1 MTAGGSPA
9 PGPPVR
15 ENAVVGHAALDATD
29 GIDGIDGGVTVHAYG
44 EAALLADLPDLAAVR
59 ALHQAL
65 GDAPPGVV
73 DVVPAAR
80 TVLVRCATPADVPAA
95 WAWLRAATRRASTT
109 GTTARAGEVV
119 EIPVRYDG
127 PDLDDVARW
136 AGLSVE
142 EVVARHHGREYE
154 AAFGGFAPGFTYLS
168 GVDPAIAAPR
178 LATPRTRV
186 PAGSVALAGGLTAVY
201 PGESPGGWRLLGRT
215 DARMFD
221 VDRDPPALVAPG
233 ARVRFVPVRA
243 AVVVGSGAAVARDGG
258 ASHPLHVSAAGAD
271 GPHPDGRDAEEPG
284 AAGPDAEDAQDWA
297 TTPSPPSPR
306 ALEVLATGP
315 LALVEDAG
323 RPGLAAVGVGPS
335 GAADRASYALANRLV
350 GNLDGAAAI
359 EVTLGGLAVRFVG
372 GAVVALAG
380 AAVSASVD
388 GSPVVMHAAV
398 RVPDGAVL
406 RLGLATH
413 GLRTYVA
420 VRGGLLPPAVLGSRS
435 RDVLARL
442 GPEPLQPGDVVGV
455 GDAPSGTWPWGDVAP
470 VRFPPGEP
478 RPGEGAGAIL
488 EVLPGPRADWFLPG
502 AGHALRALRTVTP
515 DSDRVALRLDG
526 QAVPRRAGELASE
539 GLVRGA
545 VQIPPD
551 GRPVVFLADRPVT
564 GGYPVIGVLRERDV
578 DRAAQLRPGD
588 RVLLRLA
595 TSG

>member
-1 MTAGGSPA
+1 MTAGGSPV
-9 PGPPVR
+9 PGSPVR
-15 ENAVVGHAALDATD
+15 DVAD
-29 GIDGIDGGVTVHAYG
+29 GPDGEVTVHAFG
-44 EAALLADLPDLAAVR
+44 EAALLVDLPDLAAVR
-59 ALHQAL
+59 ALHRAL

-95 WAWLRAATRRASTT
+95 RAWQRAAVRRASTT
-109 GTTARAGEVV
+109 GPTTRVGELV

-136 AGLSVE
+136 AGVSVE
-142 EVVARHHGREYE
+142 EVVARHHGREYD

-168 GVDPAIAAPR
+168 GVDPVIAAPR

-186 PAGSVALAGGLTAVY
+186 PAGSVALAGGFTAVY

-215 DARMFD
+215 DVQMFD

-243 AVVVGSGAAVARDGG
+243 AVAAGGGPLVPPGREPQHGSAGAARVQA
-258 ASHPLHVSAAGAD
+258 V
-271 GPHPDGRDAEEPG
+271 
-284 AAGPDAEDAQDWA
+284 QDR
-297 TTPSPPSPR
+297 TTSPSPRAAR

-350 GNLDGAAAI
+350 GNPDGAAAI

-380 AAVSASVD
+380 AAVPASVD
-388 GSPVVMHAAV
+388 GSPVGMHAAL
-398 RVPDGAVL
+398 RVPDGGTL
-406 RLGLATH
+406 RLGLAAR

-420 VRGGLLPPAVLGSRS
+420 VRGGLRPPAVLGSRA

-442 GPEPLQPGDVVGV
+442 GPEPLQPGDVVAV
-455 GDAPSGTWPWGDVAP
+455 GAAPSGTGPWPDVVP
-470 VRFPPGEP
+470 VQFPPGEP
-478 RPGEGAGAIL
+478 RPGERAGAVL
-488 EVLPGPRADWFLPG
+488 EVLPGPRSDWFLPG
-502 AGHALRALRTVTP
+502 AAHALRALRTVTP

-526 QAVPRRAGELASE
+526 QAVPRRPGELASE

-545 VQIPPD
+545 VQVPPD

-588 RVLLRLA
+588 RAILRLA
-595 TSG
+595 TTV

>member
-1 MTAGGSPA
+1 MTTGGSPA
-9 PGPPVR
+9 PGSPVR
-15 ENAVVGHAALDATD
+15 DAAD
-29 GIDGIDGGVTVHAYG
+29 GPDGEVTVHAFG
-44 EAALLADLPDLAAVR
+44 EAALLVDLPDLAAVR
-59 ALHQAL
+59 ALHRAL

-80 TVLVRCATPADVPAA
+80 TVLVRCAAPADVPAA
-95 WAWLRAATRRASTT
+95 RAWLRAAARRASTT
-109 GTTARAGEVV
+109 GPTTHVGELV

-201 PGESPGGWRLLGRT
+201 PGESPGGWRLLGST

-243 AVVVGSGAAVARDGG
+243 AV
-258 ASHPLHVSAAGAD
+258 AAGVGALVPTRAERQD
-271 GPHPDGRDAEEPG
+271 GS
-284 AAGPDAEDAQDWA
+284 AGTPRVQPAQV
-297 TTPSPPSPR
+297 TSSSPPAPR

-350 GNLDGAAAI
+350 GNPDGAAAI
-359 EVTLGGLAVRFVG
+359 EVTLGGLAVRFAG

-380 AAVSASVD
+380 AAVPASVD
-388 GSPVVMHAAV
+388 GSPVGMHAAL
-398 RVPDGAVL
+398 RVPDGGTV
-406 RLGLATH
+406 RLGLPAH
-413 GLRTYVA
+413 GLRTYLA
-420 VRGGLLPPAVLGSRS
+420 VRGELRPPAVLGSRS

-442 GPEPLQPGDVVGV
+442 GPEPLQPGDVVAV
-455 GDAPSGTWPWGDVAP
+455 GAAPSGTWPWPDVAP

-478 RPGEGAGAIL
+478 RPGERAGAVL
-488 EVLPGPRADWFLPG
+488 EVLPGPRSDWFLPG
-502 AGHALRALRTVTP
+502 AGHALRALRTVSP

-526 QAVPRRAGELASE
+526 QAVPRRPGELASE

-545 VQIPPD
+545 VQVPPD

-588 RVLLRLA
+588 RVILRLA
-595 TSG
+595 TTV

>member
-9 PGPPVR
+9 PGPPV
-15 ENAVVGHAALDATD
+15 HDAADGLDGEVA
-29 GIDGIDGGVTVHAYG
+29 VHAFG
-44 EAALLADLPDLAAVR
+44 EAALLVDLPDLAAVR
-59 ALHQAL
+59 ALHRAL
-65 GDAPPGVV
+65 GDAPSGVV

-95 WAWLRAATRRASTT
+95 RSWLRAAARRASTT
-109 GTTARAGEVV
+109 GPSTRAGELV

-186 PAGSVALAGGLTAVY
+186 PAGSVALAGVLTAVY
-201 PGESPGGWRLLGRT
+201 PGESPGGWRLLGST

-243 AVVVGSGAAVARDGG
+243 AAVAGSD
-258 ASHPLHVSAAGAD
+258 PLGPARTEQQHGSAAA
-271 GPHPDGRDAEEPG
+271 PHEQV
-284 AAGPDAEDAQDWA
+284 AQDRA
-297 TTPSPPSPR
+297 TTPSPSVPR

-350 GNLDGAAAI
+350 GNPDGAAAV
-359 EVTLGGLAVRFVG
+359 EVTLGGLAVRFAG

-380 AAVSASVD
+380 AAVPASVD
-388 GSPVVMHAAV
+388 GSPVGMHAAV
-398 RVPDGAVL
+398 RVPDGGTL
-406 RLGLATH
+406 RLGLAAR

-420 VRGGLLPPAVLGSRS
+420 VRGGLRPPAVLGSRA

-442 GPEPLQPGDVVGV
+442 GPEPLQPGDVVAV
-455 GDAPSGTWPWGDVAP
+455 GAAPSGTRPWPDVVP
-470 VRFPPGEP
+470 VQFPPGEP
-478 RPGEGAGAIL
+478 RPGERAGAVL
-488 EVLPGPRADWFLPG
+488 EVLPGPRSDWFLPG
-502 AGHALRALRTVTP
+502 AAHALRALRTVTP

-526 QAVPRRAGELASE
+526 QAVPRRPGELASE

-545 VQIPPD
+545 VQVPPD

-588 RVLLRLA
+588 RVILRLA
-595 TSG
+595 TTV

>member
-1 MTAGGSPA
+1 MTAGGSPV
-9 PGPPVR
+9 PGSPVR
-15 ENAVVGHAALDATD
+15 DVADGLDSE
-29 GIDGIDGGVTVHAYG
+29 VTVHAFG
-44 EAALLADLPDLAAVR
+44 EAALLVDLPDLAAVR
-59 ALHQAL
+59 ALHRAL

-95 WAWLRAATRRASTT
+95 RAWLRAAVRRASTT
-109 GTTARAGEVV
+109 GPTTRVGELV

-201 PGESPGGWRLLGRT
+201 PGESPGGWRLLGST
-215 DARMFD
+215 DVQMFD

-243 AVVVGSGAAVARDGG
+243 AAVAVSVPPGPARTEQRHG
-258 ASHPLHVSAAGAD
+258 SAAA
-271 GPHPDGRDAEEPG
+271 PREQA
-284 AAGPDAEDAQDWA
+284 AQDRV
-297 TTPSPPSPR
+297 TTPSPSGPR

-350 GNLDGAAAI
+350 GNPDGAAAI
-359 EVTLGGLAVRFVG
+359 EVTLGGLAVRFAG

-380 AAVSASVD
+380 AAVPASVD
-388 GSPVVMHAAV
+388 GSPVGMHAAV
-398 RVPDGAVL
+398 RVPDGGTL
-406 RLGLATH
+406 RLGLAAR

-420 VRGGLLPPAVLGSRS
+420 VRGGLRPPAVLGSRS
-435 RDVLARL
+435 RDVLAGL
-442 GPEPLQPGDVVGV
+442 GPGPLQPGDAVALGA
-455 GDAPSGTWPWGDVAP
+455 APSGTWPWPDVVP
-470 VRFPPGEP
+470 VQFPPGEP
-478 RPGEGAGAIL
+478 RPGERAGAVL
-488 EVLPGPRADWFLPG
+488 EVLPGPRSDWFLPG
-502 AGHALRALRTVTP
+502 AAHALRALRTVTP

-526 QAVPRRAGELASE
+526 QAVPRRPGELASE

-545 VQIPPD
+545 VQVPPD

-588 RVLLRLA
+588 RAILRLA
-595 TSG
+595 TTV